1 MTLILRICVLIVFFI
16 HGVPLLLHA
25 FMYCKSKL
33 VVEVLGGLLSF
44 IFYNPTYLVLL
55 NIYAICRIDDISWGT
70 KGRDD
75 QESGKSAALKQKWK
89 KIKNLYV
96 FKYMFWNIAAS
107 FVFLMTAHHYFVRLV
122 VTFAIMVMVLAIL
135 GIKTILGIL
144 YLLKYRCCQTSKVAK
159 CVPRIGIRYINPS
172 VIGNEAE
179 S

>member
-107 FVFLMTAHHYFVRLV
+107 FVFLIFAKNFNVRLYT
-122 VTFAIMVMVLAIL
+122 TFSIMIMVLIIL
-135 GIKTILGIL
+135 GVKTVLGVL
-144 YLLKYRCCQTSKVAK
+144 YLLKYRTCLAPKVE
-159 CVPRIGIRYINPS
+159 VS
-172 VIGNEAE
+172 T
-179 S
+179 